1 MKNII
6 FLTIILLLS
15 CHKEQVHQTKA
26 FGVIGNV
33 DQDYA
38 KFRKGRGKPVKDT
51 VVVTPPTDS
60 TPVIVDTIPTAR
72 DTTLLPTDTIVPLS
86 WFLQTPIPLSQGSEG
101 ACAAFA
107 TAHARDIEY
116 YYHNGSMPYVS
127 PEYIYNQT
135 KFSDCSGGTSMQR
148 CLDLLVNK
156 GVCLNSTMPYSDQN
170 GCNQMPTVSQDAE
183 AVGYKI
189 TGYTKFYISDKKQI
203 KYYISHNKP
212 VIISVTADNSF
223 LNAKAGF
230 IWRVKIEGNI
240 GHAVTITGYDDSKNA
255 YRVISSWG
263 TGWGDNGSSWI
274 DYDLLPTVSGLYC
287 YIMK

>member
-1 MKNII
+1 MKNLILFLPLI
-6 FLTIILLLS
+6 FLACQKTDIRQPK
-15 CHKEQVHQTKA
+15 H
-26 FGVIGNV
+26 FGAIGNV

-51 VVVTPPTDS
+51 VVVTPPDTTTVD
-60 TPVIVDTIPTAR
+60 TVVIVPPPTVDPVPA
-72 DTTLLPTDTIVPLS
+72 DTIVPLS
-86 WFLQTPIPLSQGSEG
+86 WFLQSPVPLNQGAEG

-116 YYHNGSMPYVS
+116 YYHNGSMPYFS

-156 GVCLNSTMPYSDQN
+156 GVCLNQTMPFSDQN
-170 GCNQMPTVSQDAE
+170 GCDQMPTSAQDLE
-183 AVGYKI
+183 ASNYKI
-189 TGYTKFYISDKKQI
+189 IGYTKLLIADRKQV
-203 KYYISHNKP
+203 KYYVSHNKP

-223 LNAKAGF
+223 FSAKAGF
-230 IWRVKIEGNI
+230 IWRVKVDGTL
-240 GHAVTITGYDDSKNA
+240 GHAVTITGYDDAKNA
-255 YRVISSWG
+255 YKVISSWG

-274 DYDLLPTVSGLYC
+274 DYDLLPTVSGMYC
-287 YIMK
+287 YIIK